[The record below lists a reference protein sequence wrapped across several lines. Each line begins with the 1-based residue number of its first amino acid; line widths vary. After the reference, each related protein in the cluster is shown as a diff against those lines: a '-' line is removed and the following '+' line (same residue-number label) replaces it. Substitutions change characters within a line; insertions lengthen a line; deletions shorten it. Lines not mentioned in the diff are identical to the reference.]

1 MLTGVHKIKATT
13 SLQAGTNP
21 SKSYYMTAGD
31 FLFAEDFDLNVD
43 QNMSIQYA
51 KLVINE
57 KQPMQLLQAGK
68 VIDSVTTMLKEFGG
82 EKVEKVIN
90 TVFNIAGK
98 IAQMTN
104 DALTNILAMRY
115 SINPALL
122 YGDNGNASKSP
133 NGKMDPIKIYRNL
146 FQAGNWLNTYEV
158 PYFNENY
165 IEADLTSCWQLGN
178 SQADTGKQLK
188 AITEGI
194 GADYP
199 TKPIFSIGNINNQVK
214 QGISTQ
220 FYLINKSDIWL
231 HKNFKFLHALFA
243 GTTWVHM
250 TGGKIKSPNVYHL
263 LCPDRF
269 QVFWAAMSATI
280 TIKGKLRKNISMFQ
294 QYGGILKSIT
304 QDSLWPQAWHV
315 TLSFRSLVPQ
325 NFNTYIQYFVHGFGG
340 EDQMKLL
347 QGDTTMAA
355 FKTSL
360 LGDSKTPLAG
370 LQKMLGGTLDD
381 ATLQKMRQD
390 AISAQVARQGNSI
403 GLLSDANALNEK
415 QYQRVNAILAK
426 IKAGQDVTL
435 TAQESD
441 LLSKHRT
448 TLLNRHTAARSTMG
462 LGTTQEQVEFNNYVS
477 ISQQRRLDAQL
488 SLVDAA
494 IKKDVKSAK

>member
-1 MLTGVHKIKATT
+1 
-13 SLQAGTNP
+13 
-21 SKSYYMTAGD
+21 
-31 FLFAEDFDLNVD
+31 
-43 QNMSIQYA
+43 
-51 KLVINE
+51 
-57 KQPMQLLQAGK
+57 MQLLQAGK
-68 VIDSVTTMLKEFGG
+68 VIDSVMNMVKEFGG
-82 EKVEKVIN
+82 EDVTKVIN

-98 IAQMTN
+98 VVQMTN

-294 QYGGILKSIT
+294 RYGGILKSIT
-304 QDSLWPQAWHV
+304 QDSLWPQAWHIK
-315 TLSFRSLVPQ
+315 LSFRSLVPQ

-340 EDQMKLL
+340 ADQMKLL
-347 QGDTTMAA
+347 QGDTSMAA

-370 LQKMLGGTLDD
+370 LQKMLGGTVDD

-390 AISAQVARQGNSI
+390 ALNAQIARQGNSI
-403 GLLSDANALNEK
+403 GLLSDANALSEAE
-415 QYQRVNAILAK
+415 YQRVNSILTK
-426 IKAGQDVTL
+426 IKAGQDVKL
-435 TAQESD
+435 TQQEPT
-441 LLSKHRT
+441 LLSRHQQ
-448 TLLNRHTAARSTMG
+448 TLINRRDAARSTMS
-462 LGTTQEQVEFNNYVS
+462 LGTTQEEVEFNNYVS
-477 ISQQRRLDAQL
+477 ISQQERLESQL
-488 SLVDAA
+488 SVINTALG
-494 IKKDVKSAK
+494 KDVTRAE